1 MNTSIVHVVHC
12 VDTEGPLY
20 ESLNATFER
29 IKNIFDIE
37 IEYWAFSDIEI
48 YYDNVSFNSG
58 VAFGADAIKFGQSGI
73 NGQAVSFDFIQA
85 WDTDAREAVNGD
97 YIRLIVGGVGLNSS
111 LQKDGYPIIEDG
123 LDYDLNGTTITSTK
137 ITWYIDDGYAKLDQ
151 SVISFSL
158 TRRSCDTA
166 PPIDFNTVDILKQSS
181 GSSSDDEGLP
191 GFEILGSILAIVI
204 VSLRRREL

>member
-1 MNTSIVHVVHC
+1 M
-12 VDTEGPLY
+12 
-20 ESLNATFER
+20 
-29 IKNIFDIE
+29 
-37 IEYWAFSDIEI
+37 
-48 YYDNVSFNSG
+48 
-58 VAFGADAIKFGQSGI
+58 AFGADAIKFGQSGI

-97 YIRLIVGGVGLNSS
+97 YIRLIVDGIGLNSS

-158 TRRSCDTA
+158 TRRSFDTA

-181 GSSSDDEGLP
+181 GSSSDDEGLLP
-191 GFEILGSILAIVI
+191 GFEIILSIIAITFVARR
-204 VSLRRREL
+204 LRTKRY